1 LSGHPCLPPARTPQ
15 GSSGGRAWWAHFEFT
30 RINIEPIILP
40 KKVEDVR
47 EAGATSLNAAAAFI
61 ASYRTTHFAQI
72 VKAPIRW
79 NGDPLM
85 SRAGESAKVIVDVT
99 AAAGQLRSLPAVLL
113 RE

>member
-1 LSGHPCLPPARTPQ
+1 MTRLILARTMLAR
-15 GSSGGRAWWAHFEFT
+15 SGCT
-30 RINIEPIILP
+30 RSVIE
-40 KKVEDVR
+40 
-47 EAGATSLNAAAAFI
+47 TAFI

-79 NGDPLM
+79 NGDPLV

>member
-1 LSGHPCLPPARTPQ
+1 MFPFFLPKSRPRGCLGPLSGSPWT
-15 GSSGGRAWWAHFEFT
+15 SV
-30 RINIEPIILP
+30 N
-40 KKVEDVR
+40 
-47 EAGATSLNAAAAFI
+47 ATAFI

-79 NGDPLM
+79 NGDPLV

>member
-1 LSGHPCLPPARTPQ
+1 LSTNERST
-15 GSSGGRAWWAHFEFT
+15 
-30 RINIEPIILP
+30 
-40 KKVEDVR
+40 
-47 EAGATSLNAAAAFI
+47 NAAPFI
-61 ASYRTTHFAQI
+61 ASYRTAHFAPI

-79 NGDPLM
+79 NGDPLV